1 MSVIAGKP
9 TTRDENH
16 TTIDFQRPVAA
27 WSEFRERWGGLHNF
41 LMAGE
46 LVEWFDFAVPSL
58 AEVVDRVRGDDK
70 AIFRSGV
77 KQAEFDLTGIPDAK
91 TMPIH
96 TLLQRPFVLAHF
108 SLNDRFGG
116 KGQVFEGIEER
127 WVEPWRKRLLAHGFT
142 FEYIYSILF
151 VSGPHSA
158 TNYHMDYTHQLAWQ
172 REGVKHFHGLVDP
185 DRWTTPEQRGNCKL
199 EGMAKPAAITPADTF
214 TLVQPPNTV
223 LWNAV
228 TTPHW
233 VETFDE
239 PAMTLTLVHSHLR
252 MDGKLCPHGEEVA
265 RYRAAQQQKNTAAP
279 KSGYG
284 G

>member
-1 MSVIAGKP
+1 MSATANGRATGDAKRTP
-9 TTRDENH
+9 
-16 TTIDFQRPVAA
+16 IDFQRPVSA
-27 WSEFRERWGGLHNF
+27 WHEFHERWGGLHNF
-41 LMAGE
+41 LMSGE
-46 LVEWFDFAVPSL
+46 LVEQFDYALPPL
-58 AEVVDRVRGDDK
+58 ADVVDQVRRDEK

-77 KQAEFDLTGIPDAK
+77 KQAEFDLTDIPDAK
-91 TMPIH
+91 TMPIEK
-96 TLLQRPFVLAHF
+96 LLARPFILAHF
-108 SLNDRFGG
+108 SLNPRFGAA
-116 KGQVFEGIEER
+116 GQLFHGLEEK
-127 WVEPWRKRLLAHGFT
+127 WVEPWRQALLAHGFT

-172 REGVKHFHGLVDP
+172 REGTKHFHGLVDP
-185 DRWTTPEQRGNCKL
+185 DRWTTPELRGNCKL

-233 VETFDE
+233 VETFDQ
-239 PAMTLTLVHSHLR
+239 PAMTLTIVHSELR
-252 MDGKLCPHGEEVA
+252 MDGKLCPHGEEIEMF
-265 RYRAAQQQKNTAAP
+265 RGKQQQAGSA